1 MVKSLRKHFLVLWKE
16 KMKNCSDG
24 KLQTYTKVKTS
35 FGCEKYLKLIRNFE
49 LRRSIC
55 QFRVSSHHLQIELG
69 RYQGIPRHQRLCQ
82 QCSSGEVEDEI
93 HFLFKCSKYE
103 PDRKELIDII
113 LTSCPNFH
121 SLNDVKKLE
130 WICNCENH
138 NILKHLGVFLRKHC
152 RKIFIFFI
160 YLCLSIFFFLFLDVL
175 LLCLRHE
182 VECHS
187 YICWTSPEALS
198 LGVCG

>member
-1 MVKSLRKHFLVLWKE
+1 
-16 KMKNCSDG
+16 
-24 KLQTYTKVKTS
+24 
-35 FGCEKYLKLIRNFE
+35 LIRNFE

-55 QFRVSSHHLQIELG
+55 KFRVSSHHLQIELG

-93 HFLFKCSKYE
+93 NFLFKCSKYE
-103 PDRKELIDII
+103 PDRKELINII
-113 LTSCPNFH
+113 STSCQNFN

-130 WICNCENH
+130 WICNCEDH
-138 NILKHLGVFLRKHC
+138 NILTHLGVFLRKHC
-152 RKIFIFFI
+152 ADRFLFSLFIFVS
-160 YLCLSIFFFLFLDVL
+160 LSVSFFPFCSPLDVL

-198 LGVCG
+198 LGVCGWVALYLYIYLYII

>member
-1 MVKSLRKHFLVLWKE
+1 MYSNGLLRIKDIQLTTPNQSLTPTMGRRCWPKPFIQQRIL
-16 KMKNCSDG
+16 
-24 KLQTYTKVKTS
+24 
-35 FGCEKYLKLIRNFE
+35 LIM
-49 LRRSIC
+49 
-55 QFRVSSHHLQIELG
+55 G
-69 RYQGIPRHQRLCQ
+69 RYQGIPRHQSLCQ

-113 LTSCPNFH
+113 LTSCPNFN

-138 NILKHLGVFLRKHC
+138 NILTYLGVFLRKHC
-152 RKIFIFFI
+152 RQIFIFFI
-160 YLCLSIFFFLFLDVL
+160 YLCLSVCFCCCWFFSLDVL

-182 VECHS
+182 VEYQS

>member
-1 MVKSLRKHFLVLWKE
+1 MQFPLLSRTMYIQFLL
-16 KMKNCSDG
+16 
-24 KLQTYTKVKTS
+24 
-35 FGCEKYLKLIRNFE
+35 LI
-49 LRRSIC
+49 LM
-55 QFRVSSHHLQIELG
+55 LLG
-69 RYQGIPRHQRLCQ
+69 
-82 QCSSGEVEDEI
+82 VW
-93 HFLFKCSKYE
+93 FLFCLFFVFGMFSFLRLHLSVY
-103 PDRKELIDII
+103 
-113 LTSCPNFH
+113 NFN

-130 WICNCENH
+130 WICHCENH